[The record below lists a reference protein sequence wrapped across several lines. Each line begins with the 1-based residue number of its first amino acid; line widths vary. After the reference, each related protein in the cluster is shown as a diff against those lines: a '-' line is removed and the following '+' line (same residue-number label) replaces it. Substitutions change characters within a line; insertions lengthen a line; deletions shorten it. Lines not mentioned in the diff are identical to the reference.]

1 MKSTLKNLGV
11 IGPRHYRHL
20 LEQIEKA
27 QARNTRLVEELAD
40 VKSAVRELKAQ
51 AESNGKALRRRE
63 EDAQHHQQRAD
74 KISAE
79 LDRVKSESR
88 QKLEAVK
95 RDLTLAREALMAVD
109 VKLDILEGAANVL
122 DLRTRGG
129 V

>member
-1 MKSTLKNLGV
+1 MKSTLKKFGV

-20 LEQIEKA
+20 RDQIEKA
-27 QARNTRLVEELAD
+27 QARNARLVEELAEA
-40 VKSAVRELKAQ
+40 KSAVRELKAQ
-51 AESNGKALRRRE
+51 AENTAKALHRRE
-63 EDAQHHQQRAD
+63 EDAQHQQQRAD

-88 QKLEAVK
+88 QKLETVK

-109 VKLDILEGAANVL
+109 VKLDILEGAGNVL

>member
-1 MKSTLKNLGV
+1 MKSTLKNFGV

-20 LEQIEKA
+20 REQIEKA
-27 QARNTRLVEELAD
+27 QARNARLAEELAEA
-40 VKSAVRELKAQ
+40 KAAVRELKAQ
-51 AESNGKALRRRE
+51 SENTAKALHRRE
-63 EDAQHHQQRAD
+63 EDAQHHQHRAD

-79 LDRVKSESR
+79 LDRVKTESR